1 MEWIMK
7 KLFAFFVC
15 LVFLGVASARDG
27 RGDDQDRDRDDVRNL
42 FKFNR
47 LTPVVPPFTG
57 NANPIRGI
65 GGGGAPWKITSGKAE
80 LKTNG
85 EIEVK
90 VRGLVLVGTGANP
103 IANFA
108 IILSCQSKDA
118 VGAPSV
124 VNLVA
129 GTTPATTTGD
139 ADFEGTVT
147 PPSPCIA
154 PIVFVAIPA
163 AANPARWL
171 AASGF

>member
-1 MEWIMK
+1 MERSMK
-7 KLFAFFVC
+7 KLFTLFICF
-15 LVFLGVASARDG
+15 VFLGAASATDNGNKNRPE
-27 RGDDQDRDRDDVRNL
+27 VPSI
-42 FKFNR
+42 FEFNR

-57 NANPIRGI
+57 AANPIRGI

-80 LKTNG
+80 LNANG
-85 EIEVK
+85 ELEVS

-118 VGAPSV
+118 AGAPTV

-171 AASGF
+171 AVSGF

>member
-1 MEWIMK
+1 MK
-7 KLFAFFVC
+7 KLSVLLVLFLLATAAFAKK
-15 LVFLGVASARDG
+15 GA
-27 RGDDQDRDRDDVRNL
+27 DDALNL
-42 FKFNR
+42 FEFNR

-57 NANPIRGI
+57 AANPIRGI
-65 GGGGAPWKITSGKAE
+65 GGGGAPWKITSGSTE
-80 LKTNG
+80 MKTTG
-85 EIEVK
+85 KIEVS
-90 VRGLVLVGTGANP
+90 VRGLVLAGTGTNP
-103 IANFA
+103 IATFA
-108 IILSCQSKDA
+108 VILSCQSKDA
-118 VGAPSV
+118 AGAPTV